1 MHVFPINGN
10 VSKMFL
16 LRFVF
21 AGKLLVF
28 SYDVTYNG
36 EVIVVIVWIIVSGSS
51 LLELVSL
58 KLILLIST
66 LRIPVSLKEIMTSQ
80 EC

>member
-21 AGKLLVF
+21 AAKLLVF

-58 KLILLIST
+58 RLILLIST
-66 LRIPVSLKEIMTSQ
+66 LRIPVSLKKIMTSQ

>member
-16 LRFVF
+16 QRFVF

-66 LRIPVSLKEIMTSQ
+66 LRIPVSLKKIMTSQ